1 MPVERPKCWTQMQK
15 LFQCISLCSV
25 GKVFCMLLLGS
36 LAAGP
41 YNLASRWLACKTSF
55 EQER

>member
-1 MPVERPKCWTQMQK
+1 MQK
-15 LFQCISLCSV
+15 VCQCISLCSV

-55 EQER
+55 EQET